1 MKSLCIFMV
10 NVLLVSSVVFAADD
24 ELLKLKSDP
33 PKSDVYIRDISN
45 AKNIKIGTTPY
56 EGSIA
61 KLAAS
66 YSKTGFFIITV
77 EKEGFEPQSIM
88 LSDLFKSDLEM
99 AMNLKAKE
107 DFIVYRK
114 IDKNINE
121 IFESQRLLR
130 AQQYDDAIALLKN
143 VEKAQENLSVVS
155 ELIGSAYYLKK
166 DFKASLVWYEKAY
179 RKNPENKDAFMMKGY
194 LRKALGL
201 ADEK

>member
-1 MKSLCIFMV
+1 MKILCIIAVKF
-10 NVLLVSSVVFAADD
+10 LLFSNIVFADD

-33 PKSDVYIRDISN
+33 LKSDVYIRDISS

-61 KLAAS
+61 KLASS
-66 YSKTGFFIITV
+66 YSKSGFFIITV
-77 EKEGFEPQSIM
+77 EKEGFEAQSIM

-107 DFIVYRK
+107 DFMVYRK

-143 VEKAQENLSVVS
+143 VEKGQENLSVVS

-201 ADEK
+201 ADAK